1 MTNHIQAFT
10 TTMIYL
16 IMIFN
21 LSATTCIV
29 GTGATAGIVG
39 GSSGGAG
46 RLRRLGTKTASHRAG
61 WSGDRGSGGGAGRLR
76 WCGAQTMLVEY
87 TPLATY

>member
-1 MTNHIQAFT
+1 
-10 TTMIYL
+10 
-16 IMIFN
+16 MIFN

-39 GSSGGAG
+39 GNGGAVG
-46 RLRRLGTKTASHRAG
+46 RLHRHGTKTASHQAG
-61 WSGDRGSGGGAGRLR
+61 RSGDRGSGDRGSGGGAGRLHWR
-76 WCGAQTMLVEY
+76 GTQTMLVEY